1 MIIENGLI
9 FTEENIFKKG
19 NIEIENGRIKG
30 IVFDD
35 SASSNISPNTTDY
48 AGNATD
54 STIANTNVNTNA
66 NSTPEHF
73 DATDCYVIPGLIDL
87 HLHGAMGCDLCD
99 ASVSSIEAI
108 AKYEL
113 SQGVTTICPATMSL
127 PLKDIKA
134 IINSVEKYNT
144 KPVADAA
151 NVVGINMEG
160 PFINPDKCG
169 AQNKDYI
176 CPPDLSNLEQ
186 LFNESNKL
194 IKIID
199 IAPET
204 EGAKELIDKY
214 KDNVRISLAHSCAD
228 YDAARNAFESGV
240 CQVTHLGNA
249 MEPMTSR
256 MPGPIVAAMENESVM
271 VELIADGIHIH
282 PAMVRMFYK
291 LFGDDRII
299 LISDSMEAC
308 GLDDGEYQLG
318 GQKVTVKGKLAYLSK
333 SANPSNDSSSIT
345 DLTSMLATSP
355 KAPVIAGSVSS
366 LMDCFKTAV
375 LQMNIPIESAI
386 KCATVNPAKALGI
399 FNETGSLSVGK
410 QADILVLNKSLEI
423 LKIFKR

>member
-1 MIIENGLI
+1 MIIKNGLI
-9 FTEENIFKKG
+9 FTKENIFKKG
-19 NIEIENGRIKG
+19 NIEIENGRIKA

-35 SASSNISPNTTDY
+35 SLSPGIFAESNDCDN
-48 AGNATD
+48 NAT
-54 STIANTNVNTNA
+54 TNA
-66 NSTPEHF
+66 CSSPEVF

-99 ASVSSIEAI
+99 ASVSSIETI

-127 PLKDIKA
+127 PLKDIKT
-134 IINSVEKYNT
+134 IIASVEKYNSNT
-144 KPVADAA
+144 AENTAD
-151 NVVGINMEG
+151 VIGINMEG
-160 PFINPDKCG
+160 PYINPEKCG

-176 CPPDLSNLEQ
+176 CSPDSTDLGQ
-186 LFNESNKL
+186 LLNEANNL

-199 IAPET
+199 IAPEA
-204 EGAKELIDKY
+204 EGAKELIEKY
-214 KDNVRISLAHSCAD
+214 KDHVRISLAHSCAD
-228 YDAARNAFESGV
+228 YDTARKAFESGV

-249 MEPMTSR
+249 MEPITSR
-256 MPGPIVAAMENESVM
+256 MPGPIIAAMENESVM

-282 PAMVRMFYK
+282 PAMIRMFYK
-291 LFGDDRII
+291 MFGDDRII

-308 GLDDGEYQLG
+308 GLEDGEYQLG

-333 SANPSNDSSSIT
+333 STNPSNDSSSIT

-366 LMDCFKTAV
+366 LMDCFKTTV

-423 LKIFKR
+423 LKVFKG